1 MEEIFIGTKI
11 VAAEPMDESD
21 FLRENRVEEWKR
33 YSGVLPV
40 HGYKVRYED
49 GYISWSPKET
59 FERAYRKMTVKEAE
73 MVAGGQF
80 VIPDSSGST
89 VKVA

>member
-1 MEEIFIGTKI
+1 MEEIYIGTKI
-11 VAAEPMDESD
+11 VAAEPIDEFTFILSKGQD
-21 FLRENRVEEWKR
+21 PTLTRSGMPNR
-33 YSGVLPV
+33 P
-40 HGYKVRYED
+40 GYKVRYED

-59 FERAYRKMTVKEAE
+59 FERAYRKVTLQEAE
-73 MVAGGQF
+73 MVSNGQF